1 MNAWVEQYLRVWM
14 TGRQNDWA
22 RQLPIAEFAHN
33 SWRHDIIRHSPHKLL
48 LGFKPQANVKFLLED
63 ILSSTKRIKKLQ
75 ETRQE
80 MQKLLETLQQRKD
93 MQKIMEMNAGD
104 QVWLEGKNLMV

>member
-1 MNAWVEQYLRVWM
+1 MNTWVKQYLRVWM

-48 LGFKPQANVKFLLED
+48 MGFKPQANVKFLPED
-63 ILSSTKRIKKLQ
+63 VPSFIEHIKTLQ

-80 MQKLLETLQQRKD
+80 MQKLLKTLQQWRD
-93 MQKIMEMNAGD
+93 T
-104 QVWLEGKNLMV
+104 